1 MVNNWVFQPLQM
13 PVSVLVFVSV
23 VLAVTAWVSYS
34 NWNRRRGAGVAALE
48 LLRFVI
54 MGMIL
59 FTLCKPEYLRTT
71 TIEQQPEVAILT
83 DISESMTVMDAWV
96 TEDNVVTRAE
106 WLSDQ
111 KGLQA
116 SLSRIGTQDK
126 FMTEAGEQDYAREF
140 FGISKEQI
148 AERVLKKL

>member
-1 MVNNWVFQPLQM
+1 M

-23 VLAVTAWVSYS
+23 VLAITAWVSYS

-83 DISESMTVMDAWV
+83 DVSESMTTMDTLV
-96 TEDNVVTRAE
+96 GKGNVVTRAK

-111 KGLQA
+111 
-116 SLSRIGTQDK
+116 
-126 FMTEAGEQDYAREF
+126 
-140 FGISKEQI
+140 
-148 AERVLKKL
+148 